1 MNFNQFIKRIHTR
14 FLSARARRLS
24 HRWRLPEHYERIYH
38 YHIRKTA
45 GTSLNSAFWGLAGL
59 DLESARGV
67 RIFANKLVYVR
78 HNQELIEEGAWFF
91 ANSHIPAHSLTLP
104 PNTFTVTV
112 IRDPLRRLI
121 SHYRYLV
128 WARDDAGN
136 AQRLDPA
143 FSSLR
148 REIAW
153 LGDSFADFLTQ
164 IPKKHALA
172 QLYMFSREYDVK
184 EALERIHGC
193 TSVCL
198 TERFADG
205 IQFLS
210 NTLQLPLEVR
220 RERQFGGAVKL
231 TRSEE
236 DRARELL
243 EPESIFIETISKERF
258 RGAP

>member
-1 MNFNQFIKRIHTR
+1 MFDRFLERIHTR

-24 HRWRLPEHYERIYH
+24 HSWHIPGHYERIYH

-59 DLESARGV
+59 DLASARGG
-67 RIFANKLVYVR
+67 RIFANNLVYVR

-91 ANSHIPAHSLTLP
+91 ANSHIPAHCLKLP

-128 WARDDAGN
+128 WARDDAAN
-136 AQRLDPA
+136 ARRLDPA
-143 FSSLR
+143 YSSLR

-153 LGDSFADFLTQ
+153 LGDSFAEFLTR
-164 IPKKHALA
+164 IPKRHALA
-172 QLYMFSREYDVK
+172 QLYMFSKEYDVK
-184 EALERIHGC
+184 DALERIHSC

-198 TERFADG
+198 TERFAEG
-205 IQFLS
+205 IQLLA

-220 RERQFGGAVKL
+220 RERQFGSPVKL
-231 TRSEE
+231 SRSEE

-243 EPESIFIETISKERF
+243 EPESTFIETISKERF
-258 RGAP
+258 FGAP